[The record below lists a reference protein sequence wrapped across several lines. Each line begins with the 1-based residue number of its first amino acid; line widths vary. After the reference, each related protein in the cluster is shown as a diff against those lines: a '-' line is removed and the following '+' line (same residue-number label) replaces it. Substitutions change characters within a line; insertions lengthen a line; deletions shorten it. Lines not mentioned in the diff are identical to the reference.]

1 MISRGSLDQ
10 YIAKVSAD
18 LAAEEA
24 KITANIAAKAI
35 GEGSGYWQ
43 KAHALRVR
51 LSIANGLRA
60 AFDEEPS

>member
-1 MISRGSLDQ
+1 MITLGSLDA

-24 KITANIAAKAI
+24 RIEASIAAKAI

-60 AFDEEPS
+60 ALSEGRL